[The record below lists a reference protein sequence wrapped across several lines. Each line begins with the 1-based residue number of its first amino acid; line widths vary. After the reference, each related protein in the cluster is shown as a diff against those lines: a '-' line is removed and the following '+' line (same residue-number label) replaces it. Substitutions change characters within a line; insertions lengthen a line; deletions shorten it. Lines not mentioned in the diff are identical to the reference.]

1 MAANDTSGSGDPA
14 AAQAADDRP
23 RSPLHALAVDAAARL
38 QAQSVRALVVG
49 FEHLLRQQPW
59 ARERLRQHAGS
70 VVRVG
75 LRAEPLPGLPAPD
88 LRLAITVD
96 GFFEASTTDAA
107 PRATLLLEPSP
118 DVLLSLSRD
127 GVDGL
132 SRHLRVEGDVML
144 AASLGELAR
153 HLRWDAEED
162 LSRLVGDVAARRA
175 VGFLRGAFDA
185 LRSLAER
192 PAESLGR
199 FAASGQAPVV
209 TREPLRALG
218 DEFSALDEQLKRLEQ
233 RTDRLAAAL

>member
-1 MAANDTSGSGDPA
+1 MEATAAPYGGDHSA
-14 AAQAADDRP
+14 APVADDRP
-23 RSPLHALAVDAAARL
+23 RNPLHALAVDAAARL
-38 QAQSVRALVVG
+38 QEQSVRALVAG
-49 FEHLLRQQPW
+49 FDHLLRQQHW
-59 ARERLRQHAGS
+59 ARDRLRQHAGS

-88 LRLAITVD
+88 VRLAITLE
-96 GFFEASTTDAA
+96 GFFEAASTDLE

-118 DVLLSLSRD
+118 DLLLSLTRD

-218 DEFSALDEQLKRLEQ
+218 DEFAVLDEHLRHLEQ
-233 RTDRLAAAL
+233 RADRLTAAR

>member
-1 MAANDTSGSGDPA
+1 MGVTDSPGGDDPN

-23 RSPLHALAVDAAARL
+23 RNPLHALAVDAAGRL
-38 QAQSVRALVVG
+38 QAQSVRALVAG
-49 FEHLLRQQPW
+49 FDHLLRQQPW
-59 ARERLRQHAGS
+59 ARDRLRQHAGS
-70 VVRVG
+70 VVRMG

-88 LRLAITVD
+88 VRLAITAD
-96 GFFEASTTDAA
+96 GFLEAANSDLEA
-107 PRATLLLEPSP
+107 RATLLLEPSA

-175 VGFLRGAFDA
+175 VGFVRGAFDA
-185 LRSLAER
+185 LRSLVER

-218 DEFSALDEQLKRLEQ
+218 DEFSALDEHLKRLEQ
-233 RTDRLAAAL
+233 RTDRLSAAH